1 MKRILW
7 ITILAFAFAL
17 VMGGCTPG
25 ATETPIP
32 TLSLSAPDSSDLN
45 QVKASAVVVPTQE
58 VRMSFVISGLVDDVT
73 VVEGDQ
79 VTAGETI
86 ISLDTSE
93 LEYNLI
99 VAESALTSAEVDAQL
114 TRLLRKKFDFDT
126 YNFVWVSPPGEKIII
141 ADAKVDQMQ
150 SALEVVKASI
160 AQGILTAPFDGTV
173 VDVNV
178 SPGEYV
184 QPGQVLIE
192 IARLNDLRIET
203 TDLNEL
209 DVAAIEIG
217 QSATVYIEA
226 FDKEFPGKV
235 TAISPI
241 SDTIGGD
248 VVFKVTIQLDE
259 QPENL
264 LWGMSTDVEINIE

>member
-7 ITILAFAFAL
+7 ITILAFTFAL

-25 ATETPIP
+25 ATATPIP

-45 QVKASAVVVPTQE
+45 QVKASAVVVPAQE
-58 VRMSFVISGLVDDVT
+58 ARMSFVISGLVDDVT
-73 VVEGDQ
+73 VAEGDQ
-79 VTAGETI
+79 VTAVETL

-141 ADAKVDQMQ
+141 ADAKVDQMR

-173 VDVNV
+173 VEVNV

-203 TDLNEL
+203 TDLSEL
-209 DVAAIEIG
+209 NIAAVEVG
-217 QSATVYIEA
+217 QPATVYIEA